1 MATDLDSLQI
11 SIESSSQKAED
22 AINSL
27 VKGLENLNTA
37 LGNLDVSKITQFSNA
52 VSKLSNIG
60 ANTSGT
66 SKAIKNLA
74 NDVSQA
80 FGIKTKKGINEI
92 RSAIEGLYN
101 ATKNDGVDY
110 MTFFSGVEQAIKDNY
125 RLKTTVDSTTKSIR
139 DYVNAT
145 NKSGTKVGMADMHKE
160 FGENFKEMSAVLGSA
175 FKNNLSS
182 TQAGVQDLAEYL
194 NEMNAALGT
203 DFDATNVEKGLA
215 QLVESLKHAKDATL
229 DYNEARTQGRI
240 SDDDVWRAADR
251 VADALGHMYKEQE
264 KYGATSGLSGVASFF
279 QQIGDLNLPDM
290 SGMASAIKE
299 VGNNP
304 PVQTAKAV
312 EDIGRAASVVAQKAQ
327 EASIALDGAFNSK
340 KRILGADAN
349 AGNYKVTE
357 FGFTSDIQGLESVDY
372 AFKEVKA
379 DAEKLL
385 PAVITV
391 KDNLKQLFEA
401 DLGMSNT
408 SQIINAVTQSMQTF
422 ALAVVKTAETSL
434 QLATNMEKMLPTLG
448 SISQFQPPDLYT
460 AVVQFTALGKAAEY
474 AFEQMKRIGMASEN
488 MSGRTTPLLGTDP
501 YIDTSGEWVDD
512 NTFQGAAA
520 AAEEASEAIKE
531 ATGAAQD
538 FQEEVEKKPT
548 ANMADVL
555 QNVVELGNALGEV
568 SEKFNG
574 IAEKGIGLFKILTKP
589 LQMASEEYVEKFK
602 GMGETI
608 ANFRKNFN
616 AQMAKMSQFW
626 KRTMKT
632 FTFMLV
638 RKAITAIIKEVG
650 NAVQSLAMY
659 SNAMGT
665 AFNRDLSLMV
675 ADFQYLGRS
684 IVSVFAPLL
693 SYIAPIIDAIVDKIA
708 VLISYIGMLIAA
720 LGGSTSFTKAKKNVG
735 NYAESLDQASKSAK
749 NLTMGIDELNILSE
763 GGGGGSAK
771 PYDGWEDAWEQVK
784 IPDWIQ
790 NLAKTLKDMF
800 AQLLEPL
807 KKAWEAMKEY
817 FKSAFNYMKQELIK
831 LAKSIWKAFIEVWNE
846 DATVEIFK
854 NIIGAVADIMITI
867 GNLAKNFREAWD
879 EVVNGASRGVQIF
892 RGIRDIFGILV
903 QHVRNVTL
911 YMSIWSSQ
919 INFAPLLDG
928 VIGLLDAL
936 KPLADFLGG
945 VFEDV
950 MKNVVLEYIRF
961 MIEEGLPHLMHG
973 IEEILGAFD
982 FTKLRSQLQP
992 LETSFIQMYERIDKG
1007 MVNAFTNIGKAI
1019 GEFSQSE
1026 NFQAFLDN
1034 IQHLMDSISQEDVQ
1048 KILEGI
1054 GLGLLHIS
1062 EALVNFVGSD
1072 TFKVFVDL
1080 LNEWLDSKSAEDIAG
1095 ILEKIA
1101 WAIGLF
1107 KFAAFATEGMAGFFK
1122 FAAVIVSL
1130 TNLHTIATS
1139 LASAAGASTAAAGG
1153 FAAFGT
1159 AAATVVGVIAGVIAA
1174 VYSLTASFGGL
1185 GGLILRIKEA
1195 FDRVKE
1201 TFRLVAEALNMDE
1214 RINTLK
1220 EKFQGL
1226 TDKLAHM
1233 QSFWNILLYLVEG
1246 LAHVFAVLLAP
1257 AIDMIVTG
1265 FTAVIEIIS
1274 GVIDI
1279 IGGLADAVMGLI
1291 EGITT
1296 GNWDGLKNSFARMGE
1311 GLWEVFIDPV
1321 GTMAD
1326 SAKDAIVG
1334 TAKGIGSLFSDEV
1347 ETDIKSADWE
1357 KIPEDAQIGQKI
1369 VNGTVTSYQNAASS
1383 TESVMKETT
1392 KGLFN
1397 NGLNVAGE
1405 IDYKTP
1411 VATTSQHLMEEFYS
1425 SAQSADWA
1433 TYGTIVNSEAGNSIT
1448 SQSQPF
1454 TDANTATALEGA
1466 TAFGTEYANYFSS
1479 NTDMGAALGE
1489 FGRTSGLEL
1498 ANGFNESLD
1507 QNISTTQSVLTG
1519 WFMKIQSVISE
1530 QMNQVKLLFE
1540 KLMSNAI
1547 SNANV
1552 APAVSM
1558 LFTNLATAIDTNL
1571 NLMGNMLT
1579 STTLPTFMTTY
1590 LLPFF
1595 SLERWQPLFDNLMNT
1610 VFVPMFELFR
1620 TWFTNDAMTPWW
1632 NDDLMF
1638 WFTADKWNEDIF
1650 NPLHETIQENW
1661 DTFSGWW
1668 DTSMTSWWE
1677 NQVEV
1682 WFSKEIWTGVLTNVL
1697 DAAEAVFELVRLA
1710 IKEKIEKAQE
1720 AVEDAVE
1727 EMKNAIAEIL
1737 DLIDEFLEKLE
1748 GLGSL
1753 GGNVQITFSGQV
1765 GQFANGG
1772 FPEAGSLFLA
1782 GEAGAEFVTNVGG
1795 RTGVVSNNEITGIA
1809 DAVYTT
1815 SGQESQLLSELIQLG
1830 RQMLDKDP
1838 VVIGDREIA
1847 KLATSG
1853 RNKLGMSIIN

>member
-1 MATDLDSLQI
+1 MSDLDTLQI
-11 SIESSSQKAED
+11 SIVASSEKAEQ
-22 AINSL
+22 AISNLVSSL
-27 VKGLENLNTA
+27 QNLNRQLGLKDGSKFSTA
-37 LGNLDVSKITQFSNA
+37 LNSMTKTMDKFAGKING
-52 VSKLSNIG
+52 L
-60 ANTSGT
+60 SGT
-66 SKAIKNLA
+66 SFDNVA
-74 NDVSQA
+74 
-80 FGIKTKKGINEI
+80 KG
-92 RSAIEGLYN
+92 
-101 ATKNDGVDY
+101 
-110 MTFFSGVEQAIKDNY
+110 M
-125 RLKTTVDSTTKSIR
+125 DS
-139 DYVNAT
+139 V
-145 NKSGTKVGMADMHKE
+145 
-160 FGENFKEMSAVLGSA
+160 
-175 FKNNLSS
+175 
-182 TQAGVQDLAEYL
+182 
-194 NEMNAALGT
+194 
-203 DFDATNVEKGLA
+203 
-215 QLVESLKHAKDATL
+215 
-229 DYNEARTQGRI
+229 
-240 SDDDVWRAADR
+240 
-251 VADALGHMYKEQE
+251 
-264 KYGATSGLSGVASFF
+264 
-279 QQIGDLNLPDM
+279 
-290 SGMASAIKE
+290 
-299 VGNNP
+299 
-304 PVQTAKAV
+304 AKASEGIV
-312 EDIGRAASVVAQKAQ
+312 AQAENAQKA
-327 EASIALDGAFNSK
+327 LDGLAYSK
-340 KRILGADAN
+340 KRILGKDAN
-349 AGNYKVTE
+349 AGNPKITE
-357 FGFTSDIQGLESVDY
+357 FGFQITGGEGTLESIDY

-385 PAVITV
+385 PAVIAV
-391 KDNLKQLFEA
+391 RDNFRHLFES
-401 DLGMSNT
+401 DLGMDNASQTMRSVALTIQEISNST
-408 SQIINAVTQSMQTF
+408 KGMPLGLPMFDKQ
-422 ALAVVKTAETSL
+422 LPVVG
-434 QLATNMEKMLPTLG
+434 NFEKMLP
-448 SISQFQPPDLYT
+448 
-460 AVVQFTALGKAAEY
+460 AVVETHSATDQLFRSIEDVISEGPRLDAVSQAFYDWKTSLMETARMMEQTGSGFEKWRIPEAGANPSFNRESLGWVSDIKPEVVEGYFYEIGDAANKCLPAIREVGTTALATADQFKS
-474 AFEQMKRIGMASEN
+474 FEQVAKQSFNSTAESFEGLKSWELGTGIEN
-488 MSGRTTPLLGTDP
+488 AETPLKAV
-501 YIDTSGEWVDD
+501 E
-512 NTFQGAAA
+512 QGAKQASSA
-520 AAEEASEAIKE
+520 IKDALEQMRKFKETISGMESGKMPFFEDIYGDAIKGYNEASKKVEDFKKSLSGKGE
-531 ATGAAQD
+531 KPAA
-538 FQEEVEKKPT
+538 
-548 ANMADVL
+548 MADVL
-555 QNVVELGNALGEV
+555 ENVVELGNALGEV

-616 AQMAKMSQFW
+616 AHMTKMSQFW

-735 NYAESLDQASKSAK
+735 NYAESLDKASKSAK
-749 NLTMGIDELNILSE
+749 NLTMGIDELNILAENS
-763 GGGGGSAK
+763 GGGSAK

-784 IPDWIQ
+784 IPNWIQ
-790 NLAKTLKDMF
+790 DLAKKLRDMF

-817 FKSAFNYMKQELIK
+817 FKSAFNYMKQELVK

-854 NIIGAVADIMITI
+854 NLIGAVADIMITI

-879 EVVNGASRGVQIF
+879 EVVDGASRGVQIF

-919 INFAPLLDG
+919 INFRPLLDG
-928 VIGLLDAL
+928 IIGLLNAL

-1007 MVNAFTNIGKAI
+1007 MVDAFTNIGKAI

-1054 GLGLLHIS
+1054 GLGITHIA
-1062 EALVNFVGSD
+1062 EALINFVGSD

-1080 LNEWLDSKSAEDIAG
+1080 LNEWLDGKTADDIAG

-1122 FAAVIVSL
+1122 FAAVLVSL
-1130 TNLHTIATS
+1130 NNLHTIATS
-1139 LASAAGASTAAAGG
+1139 LASAAGGATAAASG

-1159 AAATVVGVIAGVIAA
+1159 VALAVVAVITAVITV

-1195 FDRVKE
+1195 FDRVRE

-1214 RINTLK
+1214 HIEKLK
-1220 EKFQGL
+1220 SHFQGL
-1226 TDKLAHM
+1226 IDKLGNM
-1233 QSFWNILLYLVEG
+1233 QDFWNILLYLVEA
-1246 LAHVFAVLLAP
+1246 LAHVFAVILTP
-1257 AIDMIVTG
+1257 AIDIII
-1265 FTAVIEIIS
+1265 TAFDMVIQVVS

-1279 IGGLADAVMGLI
+1279 IGGLASAVMGLI

-1296 GNWDGLKNSFARMGE
+1296 GNWDKLKDSFSRMADGVAEAFYNPLETAFVNVGGALVGAAE
-1311 GLWEVFIDPV
+1311 GL
-1321 GTMAD
+1321 GT
-1326 SAKDAIVG
+1326 
-1334 TAKGIGSLFSDEV
+1334 LFSDEV

-1357 KIPEDAQIGQKI
+1357 KIPENAQIGER
-1369 VNGTVTSYQNAASS
+1369 VAAGAATSFKNAATN
-1383 TESVMKETT
+1383 TEATMKETT

-1433 TYGTIVNSEAGNSIT
+1433 TYGTLVNSEAGNSIT

-1530 QMNQVKLLFE
+1530 QMSQVRLLFE

-1552 APAVSM
+1552 APAVST
-1558 LFTNLATAIDTNL
+1558 LFTNLLTAINTNL
-1571 NLMGNMLT
+1571 NLLGNTLT

-1610 VFVPMFELFR
+1610 VFMPMFELFR
-1620 TWFTNDAMTPWW
+1620 SWFTDEAMTLWW
-1632 NDDLMF
+1632 EDDLMF
-1638 WFTADKWNEDIF
+1638 WFTDDKWNEDIF
-1650 NPLHETIQENW
+1650 DPLHENIQENW
-1661 DTFSGWW
+1661 DVFSDWW

-1682 WFSKEIWTGVLTNVL
+1682 WFSKDIWTEVLTNVL
-1697 DAAEAVFELVRLA
+1697 DAAEAVFELVRKA
-1710 IKEKIEKAQE
+1710 IQEKIEKAQE
-1720 AVEDAVE
+1720 AVEDACE
-1727 EMKNAIAEIL
+1727 EMKNAIEEIL
-1737 DLIDEFLEKLE
+1737 ELIDEFLEKIE

-1753 GGNVQITFSGQV
+1753 GGNVQITFSGV
-1765 GQFANGG
+1765 GKFANGG
-1772 FPEAGSLFLA
+1772 FPDRGSLFLA

-1795 RTGVVSNNEITGIA
+1795 RTGVVSNSEITGIA
-1809 DAVYTT
+1809 DAVYSTG
-1815 SGQESQLLSELIQLG
+1815 GQESQLLSELIQIG

-1847 KLATSG
+1847 KLAASG
-1853 RNKLGMSIIN
+1853 KGKLGMSIIN